1 MDYNNERIEL
11 ALLEMYTL
19 EAATASVGNKTLA
32 LINNLRA
39 KIKEGNTEF
48 IFNAATGRTIDKVL
62 KKLQKAKINKD
73 ISFYSMVDIKYF
85 KDSIKLLEQSIHAFK
100 SEKLDENALAK
111 VKLNLERIYRQDN
124 KKRHT
129 IPLSELKLDKFIK
142 ERQEF
147 IESTKDGKLVSLLT
161 DIEKEISTIA
171 NSEERFPGEV
181 KYLNSLASATS
192 LVSSR
197 LISYINLYK
206 QDLKNI
212 ENYAKSQENIS
223 EMTDMKL
230 DKEIV
235 IESAELQLLLTEGDT
250 EAASEKGES
259 LLSKMKKSL
268 AEKIKSLKSI
278 FSKKSKDIVQAKNA
292 DGTIT
297 TKLVNPEY
305 LTAFNKAYTANVK
318 ALKKVF
324 TTKSFDDEYE
334 ELLGDACELFDKLS
348 KIEMTTVETIDPVDA
363 VNAMHKL
370 GGEVLDKLKELEG
383 VLDHITKVVKHVV
396 DNGNEEDTKEL
407 RAQLAALYMVQKGIY
422 ADTEKLFNCFMD
434 IRDAISKAIED

>member
-1 MDYNNERIEL
+1 
-11 ALLEMYTL
+11 
-19 EAATASVGNKTLA
+19 
-32 LINNLRA
+32 
-39 KIKEGNTEF
+39 
-48 IFNAATGRTIDKVL
+48 
-62 KKLQKAKINKD
+62 
-73 ISFYSMVDIKYF
+73 
-85 KDSIKLLEQSIHAFK
+85 
-100 SEKLDENALAK
+100 
-111 VKLNLERIYRQDN
+111 
-124 KKRHT
+124 
-129 IPLSELKLDKFIK
+129 
-142 ERQEF
+142 
-147 IESTKDGKLVSLLT
+147 
-161 DIEKEISTIA
+161 
-171 NSEERFPGEV
+171 
-181 KYLNSLASATS
+181 
-192 LVSSR
+192 
-197 LISYINLYK
+197 
-206 QDLKNI
+206 
-212 ENYAKSQENIS
+212 
-223 EMTDMKL
+223 MTDMKL

-268 AEKIKSLKSI
+268 SEKIKSLKSI

-292 DGTIT
+292 DGSIT

-305 LTAFNKAYTANVK
+305 LTAFNKAYAANVK

-334 ELLGDACELFDKLS
+334 ELLGDATELFDKLS

-422 ADTEKLFNCFMD
+422 GDTEKLFNCFMD
-434 IRDAISKAIED
+434 IRDAITKAIED

>member
-1 MDYNNERIEL
+1 
-11 ALLEMYTL
+11 
-19 EAATASVGNKTLA
+19 
-32 LINNLRA
+32 
-39 KIKEGNTEF
+39 
-48 IFNAATGRTIDKVL
+48 
-62 KKLQKAKINKD
+62 
-73 ISFYSMVDIKYF
+73 
-85 KDSIKLLEQSIHAFK
+85 
-100 SEKLDENALAK
+100 
-111 VKLNLERIYRQDN
+111 
-124 KKRHT
+124 
-129 IPLSELKLDKFIK
+129 
-142 ERQEF
+142 
-147 IESTKDGKLVSLLT
+147 
-161 DIEKEISTIA
+161 
-171 NSEERFPGEV
+171 
-181 KYLNSLASATS
+181 
-192 LVSSR
+192 
-197 LISYINLYK
+197 
-206 QDLKNI
+206 
-212 ENYAKSQENIS
+212 
-223 EMTDMKL
+223 MTDMKL

-278 FSKKSKDIVQAKNA
+278 FGKKSKDIVQAKNA
-292 DGTIT
+292 DGSIT

-305 LTAFNKAYTANVK
+305 LTAFNKAYAANVK

-334 ELLGDACELFDKLS
+334 ELLGDATELFDKLS

-396 DNGNEEDTKEL
+396 DNGDEESTKEL

-422 ADTEKLFNCFMD
+422 GDTEKLFNCFMD
-434 IRDAISKAIED
+434 IRDAITKAIED